1 MGNTEKIGRKNGRMA
16 GRENTNCSTPLGEF
30 FTIYP
35 SSLQNQQKGGFFMIV
50 VFKKSATPA
59 QIEAVKEK
67 LLNAGLTPHLS
78 AGIERTIIG
87 IIGDKRNLTELNLE
101 LMPGVDTLIPI
112 LKPYKLASREFCEKT
127 EINIKG
133 EVISPANFTVIAGPC
148 AVEGEENLKEIAQ
161 FLKKEGIR
169 FLRGGTFK
177 PRTSPYSFQGLGED
191 GVKILHEIGQEYDL
205 ITVTEVL
212 EAKDVE
218 FVAQKIDILQVGAR
232 NMQNFALLKE
242 LSQIPNPVILKR
254 GLSATV
260 EEWLLAAEYLLAGGN
275 QQVILCE
282 RGIRTF
288 ETSTRNTLDLSA
300 VALIKQLSHLPV
312 IVDPSHATG
321 KKELILPLSR
331 AALALG
337 ADGIMVEV
345 HPEPEKALSDGPQ
358 SLTLKEFSLL
368 NTELSALLKVL
379 KEFN

>member
-1 MGNTEKIGRKNGRMA
+1 
-16 GRENTNCSTPLGEF
+16 
-30 FTIYP
+30 
-35 SSLQNQQKGGFFMIV
+35 MIV

-101 LMPGVDTLIPI
+101 LMPGVDTLVPI

-127 EINIKG
+127 EIKIKG
-133 EVISPANFTVIAGPC
+133 EVISPDNFTIIAGPC

-177 PRTSPYSFQGLGED
+177 PRTSPYSFQGLGEE

-242 LSQIPNPVILKR
+242 LSQIKNPVILKR
-254 GLSATV
+254 GMSATI

-321 KKELILPLSR
+321 KRELILPLSR

-358 SLTLKEFSLL
+358 SLTLPEFSLL
-368 NTELSALLKVL
+368 NAELSALFQVL
-379 KEFN
+379 EEFN